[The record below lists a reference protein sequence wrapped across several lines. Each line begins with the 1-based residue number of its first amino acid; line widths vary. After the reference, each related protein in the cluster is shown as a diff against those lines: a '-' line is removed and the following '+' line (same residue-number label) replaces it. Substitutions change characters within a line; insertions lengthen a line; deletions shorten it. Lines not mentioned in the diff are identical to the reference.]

1 MLTSSGAVH
10 TDPIAPIRAAVA
22 GRYEIVREIGQGAFA
37 TVYLARDLRHD
48 RDVAFKILNAD
59 PNSETG
65 ELRFLRE
72 IRVLAKLQ
80 HPNILPLIDSGHA
93 EAMLYYVMPFI
104 SGETLRAKLL
114 HERQFPVAAAL
125 TIARESADALASA
138 HEHGIIH
145 RDIKPENILLSGD
158 HPIIADFGIAR
169 AIDLAGV
176 RQLTRTGMGSP
187 GTPAYMSPEQML
199 GDGQVDARSDVYSL
213 GCVLYEMLT
222 SRPPFGGKDGFVRR
236 FTEDPPSPSILRV
249 GLPSSI
255 DSIVCK
261 AMAREPRNRFSTAR
275 EFADALA
282 SADLSEFAAIAGR
295 LGESVPP
302 QSIHGAYA
310 PPPTISAASSRSSTE
325 SVHDVPAPA
334 EPIAGVRPSRSLRS
348 LFSSRGSRTALA
360 AGIAALVLI
369 GAASK
374 WRSSRATSIDSE
386 PIRRW
391 EMVLPDSAPLV
402 FVGVASLGIG
412 RPSLTVS
419 PDGNRVIYVARSG
432 GASQLYARELD
443 KLGATRLPGTEGAY
457 FPFFSPDGK
466 WLAFF
471 ADPYLKKVSIPDGQV
486 ITIARVNQPM
496 GADWT
501 TDGRILVSDDQGSK
515 PSWVS
520 DAGGVL
526 SRIPLEGGVSHQWRY
541 PQLLPDGNWALHTD
555 WDGSLTLSAVKTGRA
570 YAITTTGV
578 TRRDSADVSNLIFGT
593 SPTYVSTGHIVYLSA
608 VGGVLMALPFDAEKR
623 AVLGPP
629 VPVLDSIRQEAE
641 AGAGQFAIARDGTLL
656 YAPGADAGRCVLVS
670 LDDAGKLD
678 TLPFPP
684 AGYHGFELS
693 PDGKQILIRV
703 QSGSGRAEL
712 WVFDIEKKSQ
722 TRIVTDGIPLHVP
735 RWWPDSKQVLFSE
748 FPPRGGLVGPV
759 IRQRLDGLPQRD
771 TLVSGAMSAAASPDG
786 HHLAVTNWKDRPGF
800 WLLPVDGS
808 RDKPR
813 QLLAE
818 NVFFTSFSPDGKWI
832 VYHVSDPPEV
842 YVSSVEHPEQRY
854 KISSDGGEE
863 PLWSPRGDRIVYRN
877 GQQWMVVD
885 VSTTNGFTAGAPRL
899 LFQGPYLNVPGWS
912 HSFFPDGKRQLLL
925 LGPQEQTSNRL
936 VAVTN
941 WFAELQRL
949 APVRKN

>member
-1 MLTSSGAVH
+1 MLTSSGVQ

-48 RDVAFKILNAD
+48 RDVAFKILNGD

-104 SGETLRAKLL
+104 SGESLRARLL
-114 HERQFPVAAAL
+114 NERKMPLGTA
-125 TIARESADALASA
+125 IAIGREAADALACA
-138 HEHGIIH
+138 HESGIIH

-187 GTPAYMSPEQML
+187 GTPAYMSPEQLL
-199 GDGQVDARSDVYSL
+199 GDGQVDARSDIYSL
-213 GCVLYEMLT
+213 ACVLYEMLT
-222 SRPPFGGKDGFVRR
+222 STVPFSGKDGFVRR
-236 FTEDPPSPSILRV
+236 FTEAPPPPSILRV
-249 GLPSSI
+249 GLPASI
-255 DSIVCK
+255 DAIVSK
-261 AMAREPRNRFSTAR
+261 AMAREPRERFSTAR

-282 SADLSEFAAIAGR
+282 SADLSEFTAIAER
-295 LGESVPP
+295 LGERGPTSAI
-302 QSIHGAYA
+302 SA
-310 PPPTISAASSRSSTE
+310 PPSPVRAEIAHNGSPARAPVAAVGEVRATRSFNVFSSGRSRTILALGVATLLAIGVASRW
-325 SVHDVPAPA
+325 
-334 EPIAGVRPSRSLRS
+334 RSLR
-348 LFSSRGSRTALA
+348 
-360 AGIAALVLI
+360 I
-369 GAASK
+369 GAIA
-374 WRSSRATSIDSE
+374 SE
-386 PIRRW
+386 PVRRW

-432 GASQLYARELD
+432 GASQLYTRELD
-443 KLGATRLPGTEGAY
+443 KLGATRLAGTEGAY
-457 FPFFSPDGK
+457 FPFFSPDGR

-496 GADWT
+496 GGAWT
-501 TDGRILVSDDQGSK
+501 NDGRILVSDDQGSK

-526 SRIPLEGGVSHQWRY
+526 SRIALEGGVSHQWRY
-541 PQLLPDGNWALHTD
+541 PELLPDGQSAIHTD
-555 WDGSLTLSAVKTGRA
+555 WDGSLTLSDVKTGRA
-570 YAITTTGV
+570 YSITAAGV
-578 TRRDSADVSNLIFGT
+578 TRRDSADVSALIFGT

-608 VGGVLMALPFDAEKR
+608 VGGVLMALPFDADKR

-641 AGAGQFAIARDGTLL
+641 AGAGQFAISRDGTLL
-656 YAPGADAGRCVLVS
+656 YAPGKDAGRCVLVAV
-670 LDDAGKLD
+670 DEVGKLD

-693 PDGKQILIRV
+693 PNGKQILIRV
-703 QSGSGRAEL
+703 QSASGRGEL
-712 WVFDIEKKSQ
+712 WVFDIDKRSQ
-722 TRIVTDGIPLHVP
+722 TRIVTDGIPLHIP
-735 RWWPDSKQVLFSE
+735 RWWPDNKRVLFSE
-748 FPPRGGLVGPV
+748 FSRRGGLVAPV
-759 IRQRLDGLPQRD
+759 VRMRLDGLSQRD
-771 TLVSGAMSAAASPDG
+771 TLVAAAMSAVASPDG
-786 HHLAVTNWKDRPGF
+786 QHLAVTNWNNRPGF

-813 QLLAE
+813 QLLGE
-818 NVFFTSFSPDGKWI
+818 NVFFASFSPDGKWI

-842 YVSSVEHPEQRY
+842 YVSSVDHPDERY
-854 KISSDGGEE
+854 KISSAGGEE

-877 GQQWMVVD
+877 GQQWMVVN
-885 VSTTNGFTAGAPRL
+885 VSSANGFSAGGPRL
-899 LFQGPYLNVPGWS
+899 LFEGPYLNVPGWS
-912 HSFFPDGKRQLLL
+912 HSFFPDGRRQLML

-949 APVRKN
+949 APVRRN